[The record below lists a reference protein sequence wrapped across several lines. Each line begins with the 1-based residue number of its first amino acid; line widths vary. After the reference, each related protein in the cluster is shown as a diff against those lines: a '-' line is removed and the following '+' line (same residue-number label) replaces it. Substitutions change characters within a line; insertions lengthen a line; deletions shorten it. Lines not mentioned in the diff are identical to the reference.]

1 MMKRLILLTL
11 LQLGFMT
18 STHAQSVSDLMAQ
31 GDVYDKQTKPAEAL
45 KFYLPAEKIAPENVA
60 LLIRMS
66 RQYSFLM
73 TEATAKD
80 EKMKQGKIALTYAER
95 AVALAPKD
103 SDAQLSLAICL
114 GKLTS
119 LQSNKEKIASSRLIK
134 SSVEKAVALN
144 PKNDYAWHVLGRWHM
159 ELANLNVFMRAI
171 AELIYG
177 SLPKAT
183 NAEAVKCFEK
193 AIAINPNR
201 LLHQIELGRTYAR
214 AGNKEQAKKYLEKGL
229 AMPEKEPDDA
239 DAKARARVTLK
250 SLEG

>member
-1 MMKRLILLTL
+1 
-11 LQLGFMT
+11 
-18 STHAQSVSDLMAQ
+18 
-31 GDVYDKQTKPAEAL
+31 
-45 KFYLPAEKIAPENVA
+45 
-60 LLIRMS
+60 
-66 RQYSFLM
+66 
-73 TEATAKD
+73 
-80 EKMKQGKIALTYAER
+80 
-95 AVALAPKD
+95 
-103 SDAQLSLAICL
+103 
-114 GKLTS
+114 
-119 LQSNKEKIASSRLIK
+119 
-134 SSVEKAVALN
+134 
-144 PKNDYAWHVLGRWHM
+144 
-159 ELANLNVFMRAI
+159 MRAI

>member
-1 MMKRLILLTL
+1 MKHLILLTL

-31 GDVYDKQTKPAEAL
+31 GDVYDKQTNPAEAL

-193 AIAINPNR
+193 AIVINPNR
-201 LLHQIELGRTYAR
+201 LLHQVELGRNYSR

-239 DAKARARVTLK
+239 DAKARARVALK